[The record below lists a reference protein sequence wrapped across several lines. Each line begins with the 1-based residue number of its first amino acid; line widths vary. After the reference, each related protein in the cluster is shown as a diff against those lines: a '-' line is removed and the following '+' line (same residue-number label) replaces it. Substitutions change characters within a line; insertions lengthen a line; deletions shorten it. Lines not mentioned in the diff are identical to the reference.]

1 MPSRPP
7 WLLRRTSRLARW
19 QRRTAVGQ
27 CPCGHQRNAR
37 GHDLVV
43 CNDLRIGA
51 TSATL
56 AVMDDSSLPRTDA
69 RVRNGCRTCG
79 MESGLGSAVLRS
91 IDPVRTIC
99 PRWTPSTVQGGVR
112 RRVSDDRAAPSLLQ
126 VLGHAVA
133 SSLVAANTS
142 MLHLC
147 PLDTSSTA
155 DHHRRLT
162 ATASAVASRH
172 LATAASPHPPPLPTK
187 LDVETLPLLTRHRGL
202 QAMPCCRG

>member
-1 MPSRPP
+1 M
-7 WLLRRTSRLARW
+7 
-19 QRRTAVGQ
+19 AV
-27 CPCGHQRNAR
+27 
-37 GHDLVV
+37 
-43 CNDLRIGA
+43 
-51 TSATL
+51 
-56 AVMDDSSLPRTDA
+56 
-69 RVRNGCRTCG
+69 
-79 MESGLGSAVLRS
+79 GSAVNGS

-126 VLGHAVA
+126 VLGHDVA
-133 SSLVAANTS
+133 SSFVAANTS

-172 LATAASPHPPPLPTK
+172 LATAASPHRPLSPPSSTS
-187 LDVETLPLLTRHRGL
+187 RH
-202 QAMPCCRG
+202 CRC